1 MASSALT
8 HLSCCE
14 ILCVSSGA
22 VVLMQALHHSLSIR
36 HVPEMATSAC
46 CAHLGG
52 LVAGQGDKD
61 TEDAKGLNA
70 PIFLVLLVRPALRN
84 HRPLTQRKVWNRKM
98 CISRGGRGWG
108 IKVNTLLTQ

>member
-1 MASSALT
+1 
-8 HLSCCE
+8 
-14 ILCVSSGA
+14 
-22 VVLMQALHHSLSIR
+22 
-36 HVPEMATSAC
+36 MATSAC